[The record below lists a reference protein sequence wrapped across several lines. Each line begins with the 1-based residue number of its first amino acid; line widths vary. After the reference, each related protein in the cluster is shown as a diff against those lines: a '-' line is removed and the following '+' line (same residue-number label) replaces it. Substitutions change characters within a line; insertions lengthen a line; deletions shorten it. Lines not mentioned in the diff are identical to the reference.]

1 MQEARLKPSFLR
13 TILNFGDLSFVLTF
27 NNPLNMDTGLGAIYN
42 QSQYSGFD
50 IEVIDSD
57 NLENNNV

>member
-1 MQEARLKPSFLR
+1 
-13 TILNFGDLSFVLTF
+13 
-27 NNPLNMDTGLGAIYN
+27 MDTGLGAIYN

-50 IEVIDSD
+50 IDVIDSD